1 MPSPLGHA
9 LTGFAVGWLLS
20 PSPVALGRGGEP
32 APAFSLSRVVR
43 SPRAWLFAAV
53 GMAADLDLIVGLH
66 SRYTHSVGAV
76 LLVLAAG
83 LLSTVRRRPAGIAL
97 PLAIAASYG
106 SHVLLDWLANDTS
119 PPLGIMALWP
129 FDNGFYLSSLHVFM
143 GISRKYWLAAAWT
156 QNLVSITRELLILIP
171 FAVIVARYRP
181 CRHVATSA

>member
-9 LTGFAVGWLLS
+9 LGGFAVGWLIS
-20 PSPVALGRGGEP
+20 PSPAVPRHGGWSAL
-32 APAFSLSRVVR
+32 ASSLSRVVR
-43 SPRAWLFAAV
+43 SPRAWLFAAS
-53 GMAADLDLIVGLH
+53 GMVADLDLLVGLH

-83 LLSTVRRRPAGIAL
+83 LVWAARRRPVAVAM
-97 PLAIAASYG
+97 PLAVAASYG

-143 GISRKYWLAAAWT
+143 AISRKYWLAAIWT
-156 QNLVSITRELLILIP
+156 QNLVSVTRELLILVP
-171 FAVIVARYRP
+171 VAVIVARFRT
-181 CRHVATSA
+181 CRQVGTSA